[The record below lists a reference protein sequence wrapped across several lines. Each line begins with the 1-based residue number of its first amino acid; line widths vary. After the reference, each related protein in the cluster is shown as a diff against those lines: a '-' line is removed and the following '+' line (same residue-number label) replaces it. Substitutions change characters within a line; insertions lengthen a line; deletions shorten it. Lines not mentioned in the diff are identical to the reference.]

1 MGIEVKEYEYSDI
14 KQEFKIYSIKEY
26 FEKFDDGISKEIV
39 ENYLVWQS
47 FRERMNNIY
56 SNMFFYFFNN
66 KKMFKG
72 FAKDIL
78 NLNLSNN
85 IKLYKE
91 KYFKNFTYW
100 TVMEISCRYVTI

>member
-1 MGIEVKEYEYSDI
+1 
-14 KQEFKIYSIKEY
+14 
-26 FEKFDDGISKEIV
+26 
-39 ENYLVWQS
+39 
-47 FRERMNNIY
+47 MNEDKTI
-56 SNMFFYFFNN
+56 MFFYFFNN

-91 KYFKNFTYW
+91 KATY
-100 TVMEISCRYVTI
+100 SDSRYGRADLLAVEFYLLNCNDMLLYKQKYQNCLL